1 MRLSKEQI
9 QKKRDS
15 VLALGNTYMEGVEGK
30 KKQKTVRRTEK
41 GIFEVEEELR

>member
-15 VLALGNTYMEGVEGK
+15 VLEPWVIPMWNEWKGSG
-30 KKQKTVRRTEK
+30 TVRRTEK
-41 GIFEVEEELR
+41 RIVEVEEELR